1 MFVLR
6 EGDRVKVGKIKS
18 LRKKITL
25 IYIGLVIVIAMVGLI
40 SAFNVYNLGKS
51 IDGLITDNYK
61 SIDACKNMGNCIESE
76 NRAILKYIQGEKDQ
90 GLEFFYKS
98 NDEFYQWFHIEKNNI
113 TEDGERSE
121 VDKLNEEYVNFVK
134 LFSELQEYSSSH
146 NDDKAKSF
154 YEDVIS
160 VSIEN
165 IKNDLNHA
173 SKLNE
178 KTMFDKKIST
188 RLNAENSTKLICII
202 SLIASLLGLI
212 IAIICTNKYLRPIH
226 LLTNTI
232 KSVKEGEINKQAP
245 IIYNDEI
252 GMVAKEF
259 NNMTNRLYEF
269 EKSTKGSLLAEKNK
283 FMIIAKS
290 ISDPLMVLD
299 GSFKIKFVNN
309 SCETFLGLNE
319 EHIINK
325 HFLQAI
331 NNGELYD
338 HAFNVI
344 NMDLI
349 DNGKFIEV
357 VIGDKTYFF
366 NVIVTSIKDKDPK
379 SNGIIMLFRNVTEL
393 KQVEKI
399 KTEFI
404 GTISHE
410 LKTPLTSVM
419 MGVGL
424 MLDENLGSLNEK
436 QSGIIETIKEDVQ
449 RLSELVSNL
458 LKISKIQSDKAVFN
472 RKKCDLNKLIKEC
485 AESNNN
491 IAKNKNIILKLN
503 LNNISMAMIDEEKMV
518 WVLNNLL
525 SNAIRYTDESGEII
539 VGSSIEKN
547 NIKIYVEDTGRGIPE
562 NCLDK
567 VFEKFFR
574 VEEFDIL
581 PESTGLGLSIAKEIV
596 EAHNGQI
603 WCESVLDK
611 GSKFTFTIPFVE
623 NEIRSSESWL

>member
-357 VIGDKTYFF
+357 VVGDKTYFF

-611 GSKFTFTIPFVE
+611 GSKFTFTIPLVE

>member
-1 MFVLR
+1 M
-6 EGDRVKVGKIKS
+6 GKIKS

-25 IYIGLVIVIAMVGLI
+25 IYIGLVIIIAMVGLI

-61 SIDACKNMGNCIESE
+61 SIDACKNMINCLESE
-76 NRAILKYIQGEKDQ
+76 NRAIFKYIQGEKEH
-90 GLEFFYKS
+90 GLELFYKS

-113 TEDGERSE
+113 TEDGERDG
-121 VDKLNEEYVNFVK
+121 VDKINEEYVDFIK
-134 LFSELQEYSSSH
+134 LFSQLQEYTSNH
-146 NDDKAKSF
+146 TEDEVKSF

-160 VSIEN
+160 DSIEN
-165 IKNDLNHA
+165 IKSNLNNA

-178 KTMFDKKIST
+178 KAMFDKKIST
-188 RLNAENSTKLICII
+188 KLNAENSTKLICTI

-212 IAIICTNKYLRPIH
+212 IAIICTNKYLGPIH

-252 GMVAKEF
+252 GIVAKEF

-269 EKSTKGSLLAEKNK
+269 EKSSKGSLLAEKNK
-283 FMIIAKS
+283 FMTIVKS

-319 EHIINK
+319 ENIINK

-338 HAFNVI
+338 HAFKII
-344 NMDLI
+344 NRDLI

-366 NVIVTSIKDKDPK
+366 NVIVTSIKDKDQK
-379 SNGIIMLFRNVTEL
+379 GNGVIMLFRNVTEL

-424 MLDENLGSLNEK
+424 MLDENLGPLNEK
-436 QSGIIETIKEDVQ
+436 QNGVISTIKEDVQ

-472 RKKCDLNKLIKEC
+472 RRKCNLNSLIEEC
-485 AESNNN
+485 IENN
-491 IAKNKNIILKLN
+491 INVARNKNIILELN
-503 LNNISMAMIDEEKMV
+503 LNNIPRAIIDKEKML

-525 SNAIRYTDESGEII
+525 SNAIRYTDENGRIIIGSG
-539 VGSSIEKN
+539 IEKN

-562 NCLDK
+562 NCLDR

-596 EAHNGQI
+596 EAHDGQI
-603 WCESVLDK
+603 WCESILDK
-611 GSKFTFTIPFVE
+611 GSKFTFTIPLVE
-623 NEIRSSESWL
+623 NEISGFR